1 MVELWLRYGRT
12 MVFTDLE
19 DNFEVLQSAK
29 QWNEP
34 EKLSENIAPLISP
47 ETRAIIIDYVHGLTG
62 FDKVVET
69 VLDVVRKAGADLDS
83 LEVFASGWRY
93 CDENIERVL
102 VNIVK
107 TIVSEHGVGK
117 ISPLTSYDPDKYP
130 EAVVISPAVYWNGE
144 ALTHGD
150 FLEAVGLDGFSCFVA
165 PVVGRGGVVSE
176 VYSGDD
182 VLDSVVRDAA
192 MKLSVYTP
200 SKEPQVVVVGG
211 PGHPVDSRFQ
221 TCVNIASAGLEL
233 SENKVLVF
241 ALECSEGLG
250 GNEFINTLLNKSQPN
265 NRCLAKD
272 IESWRVVAARQKICL
287 VTALPSSLVSH
298 LLAAR
303 QFDTLD
309 QAMTYARR
317 LKSREAHVLFV
328 ENGVGTRILEYA
340 AERDEAKDKHGG
352 NAE

>member
-1 MVELWLRYGRT
+1 MI
-12 MVFTDLE
+12 FTDLE
-19 DNFEVLQSAK
+19 DNFEVLEPAK
-29 QWNEP
+29 QWNNS
-34 EKLSENIAPLISP
+34 EKLVENLMKHISS

-69 VLDVVRKAGADLDS
+69 VLDAVRKNGGSLEG
-83 LEVFASGWRY
+83 LEVFVSGWRY
-93 CDENIERVL
+93 CDESIEKVL
-102 VNIVK
+102 VNMVK

-117 ISPLTSYDPDKYP
+117 ISAIPSNSLDEYSD
-130 EAVVISPAVYWNGE
+130 VVVVSPAVYWNGDV
-144 ALTHGD
+144 LTHED
-150 FLEAVGLDGFSCFVA
+150 FLETVGLRTFSCVVA

-182 VLDSVVRDAA
+182 VSDTELRNEVMRTSA
-192 MKLSVYTP
+192 YTP

-211 PGHPVDSRFQ
+211 PGHPVDSRLQ
-221 TCVNIASAGLEL
+221 TCSNIASTVLEL
-233 SENKVLVF
+233 QENKVFIL

-250 GNEFINTLLNKSQPN
+250 GKTFIDALLNKMQID

-272 IESWRVVAARQKICL
+272 IESWRLVASRQRMCL
-287 VTALPSSLVSH
+287 VTALPSSIVSH

-328 ENGVGTRILEYA
+328 ENGVGTRVLEYA
-340 AERDEAKDKHGG
+340 AEGDEAEDKHSG
-352 NAE
+352 NAD

>member
-1 MVELWLRYGRT
+1 MI
-12 MVFTDLE
+12 FTDLE
-19 DNFEVLQSAK
+19 DNFEVLEPAK
-29 QWNEP
+29 QWNNS
-34 EKLSENIAPLISP
+34 EKLVENLMKHISS

-69 VLDVVRKAGADLDS
+69 VLDAVRKNGGSLEG
-83 LEVFASGWRY
+83 LEVFVSGWRY
-93 CDENIERVL
+93 CDESIEKVL
-102 VNIVK
+102 VNMVK

-117 ISPLTSYDPDKYP
+117 ISALPSNSLDEYSD
-130 EAVVISPAVYWNGE
+130 VVVVSPAVYWNGDV
-144 ALTHGD
+144 LTHED
-150 FLEAVGLDGFSCFVA
+150 FLETVGLRTFSCVVA

-182 VLDSVVRDAA
+182 VSDTELRNEVMRTSA
-192 MKLSVYTP
+192 YTP

-211 PGHPVDSRFQ
+211 PGHPVDSRLQ
-221 TCVNIASAGLEL
+221 TCSNIASTVLEL
-233 SENKVLVF
+233 QENKVFIL

-250 GNEFINTLLNKSQPN
+250 GKTFIDALLNKMQID

-272 IESWRVVAARQKICL
+272 IESWRLVASRQRMCL
-287 VTALPSSLVSH
+287 VTALPSSIVSH

-328 ENGVGTRILEYA
+328 ENGVGTRVLEYA
-340 AERDEAKDKHGG
+340 AEGDEAEDKHSG
-352 NAE
+352 NAD